1 MPAPSKIYPRDFR
14 LETVIAEMRDKGTI
28 KVPHFQRDYV
38 WERTRVAKL
47 FDSIY
52 NGFPIGSITLWF
64 APPEFR
70 HLYKNLPALEFPEP
84 GQMDPVKMIL
94 DGQQRLTSLYV
105 AAFGLKVAEA
115 DKAPKDFKKICFDL
129 ENKVFLVA
137 KRSED
142 RKTTISVWRLFSSRG
157 YQEIYDTL
165 PSDKRD
171 SLSDC
176 RDRVLQYPLS
186 VIEVQ
191 DMHLEDAIVIF
202 ERINQGGKKLNLFD
216 LIVASTWTP
225 TFNLKDKVNDFNL
238 SINSHFGKI
247 SDEEVFTQ
255 LIALL
260 AKGQCTRSVQLQLNS
275 SEVSQNWPIAA
286 KGLKL
291 AIDFA
296 KGNLGIKIYDFV
308 PYPSM
313 LAMIGYVF
321 AKLSE
326 PALSAKLREVLVL
339 WFWQT
344 AFSQRYG
351 SSTPTLMTSDRVQFL
366 DPWLANNYL
375 KPKFPIVLTTEDLK
389 KLEIKT
395 RSAVRNSIFC
405 LLALREPK
413 HFRNNTAVSLDYAIC
428 SDYNAPQK
436 HHIFPKAFLK
446 LTGVKHRNLLMNFA
460 FIPAELNLLI
470 SDSKPSD
477 YFTEFKNENEQGLDE
492 TLKSHYIDSG
502 TEAPI
507 WRDDYDQ
514 FIELRARAMAKVIES
529 VVQQKI
535 ASN

>member
-14 LETVIAEMRDKGTI
+14 LETIMAEMRDKGTI

-70 HLYKNLPALEFPEP
+70 HLYKDLPVLEFPDP
-84 GQMDPVKMIL
+84 GQMDQVKMIL

-105 AAFGLKVAEA
+105 SAFGLKVAEA

-129 ENKVFLVA
+129 ENRIFFVA
-137 KRSED
+137 KRGED
-142 RKTTISVWRLFSSRG
+142 RKTTISVWRLFNNRG
-157 YQEIYDTL
+157 YQEVYDTL
-165 PSDKRD
+165 PANKRD

-176 RDRVLQYPLS
+176 RDRILQYPLS

-216 LIVASTWTP
+216 LIVASTWTS
-225 TFNLKDKVNDFNL
+225 TFDLKEKVKEFNA
-238 SINSHFGKI
+238 SINPHFGKI

-260 AKGQCTRSVQLQLNS
+260 VKGQCTRSVQLQLNS
-275 SEVSQNWPIAA
+275 DEVTQNWPIAA

-296 KGNLGIKIYDFV
+296 KNNLGIKIYDFV

-313 LAMIGYVF
+313 LAMIGYIF

-326 PALSAKLREVLVL
+326 HALSAELREVLVL

-351 SSTPTLMTSDRVQFL
+351 SSTPTLMTNDRSQLF
-366 DPWLANNYL
+366 DSWLANNYI
-375 KPKFPIVLTTEDLK
+375 KPRFPIILTIEDIK
-389 KLEIKT
+389 DLEIKT
-395 RSAVRNSIFC
+395 RSAVRNAIFC
-405 LLALREPK
+405 LLALKEPR
-413 HFRNNTAVSLDYAIC
+413 HFRNNTAVALDYAIC

-446 LTGVKHRNLLMNFA
+446 SKGVKHRNLLMNFA

-470 SDSKPSD
+470 SDSKPSK
-477 YFTEFKNENEQGLDE
+477 YFTEFKNENETGFNE
-492 TLKSHYIDSG
+492 ALKSHFIEPGSG
-502 TEAPI
+502 API
-507 WRDDYDQ
+507 WSDDYDR
-514 FIELRARAMAKVIES
+514 FIELRTEAIAKVIES
-529 VVQQKI
+529 VTQQKVS
-535 ASN
+535 AD